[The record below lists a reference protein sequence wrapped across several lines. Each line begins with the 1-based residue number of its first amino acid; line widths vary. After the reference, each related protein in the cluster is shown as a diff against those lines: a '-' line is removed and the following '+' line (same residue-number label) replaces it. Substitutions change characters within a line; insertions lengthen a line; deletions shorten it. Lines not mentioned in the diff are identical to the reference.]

1 MRRSLLKLWREMGPG
16 GPSSITLA
24 MLSAVV
30 GLGIPVLWRLPAV
43 LRDARRDERAPA
55 DLILVLGRE
64 LREDRPTPVFRAR
77 LEHGARLL
85 REGWAPRILVSGG
98 VTGDSRRSE
107 AEAGCELLLAQ
118 GLPESAVLMEAGSLH
133 TLENL
138 FNVRETLR
146 RQGWQRVI
154 LVSDPLHLARAA
166 TVARGL
172 KLDIVLSPAA
182 DCPPLRGTPGWLLR
196 AAHEAFLLHWY
207 HVGMLYSRAIRSERL
222 LGRVT

>member
-1 MRRSLLKLWREMGPG
+1 MRRALSKLWRDMGPG

-24 MLSAVV
+24 MLTATL
-30 GLGIPVLWRLPAV
+30 GLGLPVLYRLRSV
-43 LRDARRDERAPA
+43 LGHARRDERAPA
-55 DLILVLGRE
+55 DVILVLGRE
-64 LREDRPTPVFRAR
+64 LRDDRPTPVFRAR

-98 VTGDSRRSE
+98 VTGDSRVSE
-107 AEAGCELLLAQ
+107 AEAGRELLLGQ
-118 GLPESAVLMEAGSLH
+118 GLPASALLTEAGSRH

-146 RQGWQRVI
+146 RERWERLI

-172 KLDIVLSPAA
+172 KLDVLLSPAV
-182 DCPPLRGTPGWLLR
+182 DCPPAAGSPGWALR
-196 AAHEAFLLHWY
+196 ATHEAFLLHWY
-207 HVGMLYSRAIRSERL
+207 HVGLLYSRAIRSERL